1 MIRFSGSS
9 IGNLRG
15 EAGICFGEQLL
26 SASKKG
32 RHLVELFRCK
42 MQTNWAKHSVIK
54 SEIRHKRYTSAIESY
69 MCRRFVDV
77 YKYIYMYIVI
87 RFVNNKKVNLTIH
100 VGF

>member
-1 MIRFSGSS
+1 
-9 IGNLRG
+9 
-15 EAGICFGEQLL
+15 
-26 SASKKG
+26 
-32 RHLVELFRCK
+32 

-54 SEIRHKRYTSAIESY
+54 SEIRHKRYASAIESY

-77 YKYIYMYIVI
+77 YKNIYMYIVI